1 MGAWQTWRDHPERS
15 GVRNVLFQ
23 VHFWVGALVSAYV
36 FVMSVSGSI
45 IVYRAELYK
54 MGASVERIADLH
66 ENWLTGSTG
75 RTANGIGA
83 LCLTLLCLTGAVIWW
98 PGIVH
103 WRRSL
108 IVAWRTSFARI
119 NWDLHSAIGF
129 WCFPFVLMWAVS
141 GVYLVFQNH
150 LVASGV
156 LDPWG
161 RVAYWLA
168 QLHIGQFSRFAR
180 AMWVLVGVTPA
191 ILAFTGMFICCRRI
205 ILRKPSNP
213 NQTAN

>member
-1 MGAWQTWRDHPERS
+1 MGAWQTWRDHPEKS

-23 VHFWVGALVSAYV
+23 VHFMLGALVSAYV
-36 FVMSVSGSI
+36 FVMSVSGSM

-54 MGASVERIADLH
+54 MGVSVERIADLH
-66 ENWLTGSTG
+66 ENWLTGPTG

-83 LCLTLLCLTGAVIWW
+83 LCVTLLCLTGAVIWW
-98 PGIVH
+98 PGIMH

-108 IVAWRTSFARI
+108 TVAWRTSFART

-141 GVYLVFQNH
+141 GAYLVFQNQ

-180 AMWVLVGVTPA
+180 VMWVLVGVTPA

-205 ILRKPSNP
+205 IFKKPSNP